1 MKIMQQ
7 CSIEITV
14 TAACLS
20 ANAAHRNTIIDDTTF
35 VLPFSFSFLP
45 HAAVSIMHAL
55 AHTQIPL
62 SAQLS
67 SAQLSSGGCTHCTA
81 VHNVQSSSIESL
93 DLWWWWWWW

>member
-45 HAAVSIMHAL
+45 HAAVSVMHAL
-55 AHTQIPL
+55 AHT
-62 SAQLS
+62 
-67 SAQLSSGGCTHCTA
+67 HKY
-81 VHNVQSSSIESL
+81 NV
-93 DLWWWWWWW
+93 